1 MKRLDLIILLGLA
14 VVSVFF
20 GGRLAQTVL
29 SPQVQAQSRPLSDI
43 SAFEEKANIN
53 QTGQLKHVYLLA
65 QQWEWIPELILQEG
79 QTYIL
84 HVASADIQHAFH
96 LEKAATGKSIDVLI
110 QPGREYLIPLKDL
123 KEGAYAIGCTQY
135 CGIEHNKMR
144 GRLIV
149 RK

>member
-14 VVSVFF
+14 IVSLYF
-20 GGRLAQTVL
+20 GGKLAQTVL
-29 SPQVQAQSRPLSDI
+29 HPEIQAQSRPLQNLTV
-43 SAFEEKANIN
+43 FEEKTTN
-53 QTGQLKHVYLLA
+53 QTAESKHVYLLA
-65 QQWEWIPELILQEG
+65 QQWEWIPELVLQEG
-79 QTYIL
+79 QAYIL
-84 HVASADIQHAFH
+84 HVTSADIQHAFH
-96 LEKAATGKSIDVLI
+96 LEQAATGQSIDVLI
-110 QPGREYLIPLKDL
+110 QPGQEYLIPLKDL